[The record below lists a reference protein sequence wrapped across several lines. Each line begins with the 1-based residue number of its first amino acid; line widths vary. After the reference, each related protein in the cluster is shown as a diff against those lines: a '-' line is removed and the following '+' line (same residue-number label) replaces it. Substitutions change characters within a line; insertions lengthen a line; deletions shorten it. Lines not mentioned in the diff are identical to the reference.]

1 MQKEPIIFYSLCL
14 VLGLAVSACSVSA
27 AISTKPT
34 STLAITQTLPAT
46 VAPTTGPSPSPA
58 CLASA
63 GTTRQVNFHS
73 KELGEIFTATI
84 YFPPCYDANLAGGYP
99 VIYLFH
105 GQNMDDTFWPS
116 IGATG
121 IADQVIRA
129 GQPAFLMVFP
139 YEVHNFDLAG
149 DSKFGDAVIKE
160 LIPYVEKSYNVC
172 TTRQCREIGGV
183 SRGGGWAMHLG
194 LTNFDMFSAI
204 GAHSMGW
211 FQGDLYR
218 VQNLLKVHSVS
229 DFPRIYI
236 DRGDQDYLRDSIDIY
251 EKNLTATGV
260 VHVYTV
266 NPGSHEKAYWQ
277 SQVQNYINWYVQG
290 FTGLN

>member
-1 MQKEPIIFYSLCL
+1 MSKKNLFVVTCLILCL
-14 VLGLAVSACSVSA
+14 AGSACTSIVATPSA
-27 AISTKPT
+27 ATLAATQGLTATATPT
-34 STLAITQTLPAT
+34 SG
-46 VAPTTGPSPSPA
+46 PTPTPA

-63 GTTRQVNFHS
+63 GTTQQVKFRS
-73 KELGEIFTATI
+73 DEMGETFTATV
-84 YFPPCYDANLAGGYP
+84 YFPPCYNAALAGGYP

-116 IGATG
+116 IGITHA
-121 IADQVIRA
+121 ADQVIQA

-139 YEVHNFDLAG
+139 YEVHNFELAG
-149 DSKFGDAVIKE
+149 ESKFGDAVIDE
-160 LIPYVEKSYNVC
+160 LIPYVEKNFNVC
-172 TTRQCREIGGV
+172 TTRQCREIGGL

-194 LTNFDMFSAI
+194 LTHLDMFSAI

-218 VQNLLKVHSVS
+218 VQNLLKTNSVG

-236 DRGDQDYLRDSIDIY
+236 DRGDQDFLRDSIDLY
-251 EKNLTATGV
+251 EQNLTATGV
-260 VHVYTV
+260 NHVYKV

-277 SQVQNYINWYVQG
+277 SQVQNYIDWYVQG
-290 FTGLN
+290 FEGLN